1 MSDSQKDTA
10 CHLAYIIQETM
21 QSTLFRLLAV
31 AMRVDLQWT
40 YCYLKQ
46 ST

>member
-1 MSDSQKDTA
+1 MSDVQKDTA
-10 CHLAYIIQETM
+10 CHLAYITENM

-46 ST
+46 SM